1 MRSETQR
8 GRLKAFRV
16 QLLLRPHDNIR
27 KQTFACLVEK
37 QLRQQHSFMHTSC
50 LIVFLHL
57 VAGSFT
63 IMFKPSIVPTR
74 KLVQKDARTVGGN
87 IARL

>member
-1 MRSETQR
+1 
-8 GRLKAFRV
+8 V
-16 QLLLRPHDNIR
+16 LLPHDNIR
-27 KQTFACLVEK
+27 KQTFARLVEK
-37 QLRQQHSFMHTSC
+37 QLRQQHSLMHSSC

-63 IMFKPSIVPTR
+63 IMFKPSIVPTS
-74 KLVQKDARTVGGN
+74 KLVQKEARTAGGN